1 MESIIAKELLETI
14 SENINLMFLKSS
26 MPQDDISVALRPD
39 FENEYIC
46 MISLANQ
53 KFQGQLVVGL
63 PDSVVKDMLSDVMQ
77 LVSNPVESA
86 QLLKAALGELLN
98 TVAGT
103 YAQKAPLLENYE
115 CLDLSTPSVYE
126 ISEVPFFCKSDGLTG
141 TVKYHT
147 GELINVYISINP
159 YLTMDKGD
167 DSEEFDIENFLDGDD
182 LDSLLS
188 GL

>member
-86 QLLKAALGELLN
+86 QLLKAAA
-98 TVAGT
+98 AGDVQ
-103 YAQKAPLLENYE
+103 YRPNLA
-115 CLDLSTPSVYE
+115 TPRRTPCS
-126 ISEVPFFCKSDGLTG
+126 
-141 TVKYHT
+141 
-147 GELINVYISINP
+147 
-159 YLTMDKGD
+159 
-167 DSEEFDIENFLDGDD
+167 
-182 LDSLLS
+182 
-188 GL
+188 